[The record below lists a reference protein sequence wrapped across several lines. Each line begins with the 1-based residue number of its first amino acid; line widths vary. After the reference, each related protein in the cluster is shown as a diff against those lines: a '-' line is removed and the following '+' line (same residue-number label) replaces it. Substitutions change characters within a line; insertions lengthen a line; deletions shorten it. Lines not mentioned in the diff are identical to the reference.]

1 MALVFYRAEARI
13 RNLKFYFA
21 GRIMEEAEEGFHKMF
36 PGHPVRRLLS
46 LAHMSKK
53 GLAYSMRLRKETG
66 RKKNEDK
73 G

>member
-1 MALVFYRAEARI
+1 
-13 RNLKFYFA
+13 
-21 GRIMEEAEEGFHKMF
+21 MEEAEEGFHKMF